1 MSKNQPECFVTLD
14 RFKEEISRYQ
24 TLLNY
29 LREHFDTILVKFKC
43 FSSVDAGEFVDFTEL
58 LKKHRDMLTMPVD
71 MVISDYE
78 FKKAGL

>member
-1 MSKNQPECFVTLD
+1 MKNKPECFVTLD
-14 RFKEEISRYQ
+14 RFKEELSRYQ

-29 LREHFDTILVKFKC
+29 LREHFDTILTKFSH
-43 FSSVDAGEFVDFTEL
+43 FSSANAGEFVDFVEL
-58 LKKHRDMLTMPVD
+58 LKRHRDMLTMPVD